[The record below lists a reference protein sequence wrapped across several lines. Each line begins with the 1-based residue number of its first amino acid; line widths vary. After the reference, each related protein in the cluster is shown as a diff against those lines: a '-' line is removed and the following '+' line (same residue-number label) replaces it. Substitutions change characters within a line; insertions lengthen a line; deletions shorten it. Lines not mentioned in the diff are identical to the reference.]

1 MPRGLLGR
9 AVLILLLPVI
19 FLQLVVSVLFL
30 TRHFE
35 DVTDQM
41 VTAVSREVRLV
52 LDIVNASEDRDSV
65 ESEVRDT
72 AGRLAMSATPVNPE
86 DVPEGMQRL
95 WYDFSGRV
103 IISGM
108 VRRVAATTVIDLRD
122 DQIVDVYAD
131 SNHGPVRLR
140 FDRDR
145 VSAENPHQVFV
156 NMLFFGVLVTA
167 IAILYLRNQV
177 RPIKRL
183 AAVAEAFGR
192 GRTVPY
198 IPSGAIEVRAAGN
211 AFLDMRTRIERQIE
225 QRTLMLSGVSHDLR
239 TPLTRLR
246 LGLSML
252 DDEDR
257 LPLEK
262 DVDDMQRML
271 DSFLSFV
278 RGASEGAPEPVD
290 PRAFIEDVIH
300 DAQRAG
306 QNVSLF
312 SQDGDGTGEVSLN
325 ALAIRRALDN
335 LISNAVRYG
344 SRAEVSVLLT
354 EKSLRI
360 RVEDD
365 GPGIPEEKRAEATR
379 PFTRLDAARNQN
391 KGGGVGLGLAII
403 TDIARAHGGVLRLS
417 TSERLGGLCADIV
430 ISR

>member
-122 DQIVDVYAD
+122 DQIVDVYAE

>member
-108 VRRVAATTVIDLRD
+108 VRRVSATTVIDLRD
-122 DQIVDVYAD
+122 DQIVDVYAE